1 MKKKSRDKKGGEGE
15 RKKINIDTIQ
25 GENTEVGGGGGGEE
39 GGGREKARMNK
50 KKGSEDE
57 VGGNKKE
64 KIVKL
69 AERGE
74 KKWKDWTAVF

>member
-1 MKKKSRDKKGGEGE
+1 
-15 RKKINIDTIQ
+15 
-25 GENTEVGGGGGGEE
+25 
-39 GGGREKARMNK
+39 MNK

-74 KKWKDWTAVF
+74 KK

>member
-25 GENTEVGGGGGGEE
+25 GENTEVGGGGER

-50 KKGSEDE
+50 KKGAEDE

-74 KKWKDWTAVF
+74 KK

>member
-25 GENTEVGGGGGGEE
+25 GENTEVGGGGE

-50 KKGSEDE
+50 KKGAEDE

-74 KKWKDWTAVF
+74 KK